1 MTLLATLARLEAAST
16 GQAQPL
22 SRVRHRHLSAQPLVL
37 IPLALADDPAT
48 PVAAMAGT
56 SRTAPRLLVVPQ
68 PRDRQLRLRFL
79 DGLARVVLDY
89 IAAWQVTTEVLPATR
104 TREERRRYAD
114 APQVL
119 VPNRAARDYLGLLG
133 RATRFQPTDGPYAV
147 DPSVPVLGR
156 WLTFL
161 ADRAEYPGPAL
172 LADLTTLLAA
182 QWATGQSPLE
192 DAHLAAQLAWID
204 PPAGM
209 TGLQAALAAEDP
221 LRCPPAGPATD
232 PGFDR
237 AILEPLVRNHD
248 RALRDR
254 DEPAAARAAAEITEA
269 VQGQLDPTWQ
279 SAWDGV
285 ALLNALGETAGAGR
299 RWADD
304 RDSFTR
310 FSSYLAD
317 GGLPQPRR
325 DHAVNV
331 AAWLDRLERAQAAYD
346 AQRALEDPF
355 LLAELRTAGEAFGGT
370 VVCAEPARTTAS
382 AAGRRILRPRFTVRT
397 PDLVR
402 VEPGRLL
409 ICPARPAQRVQIT
422 ELARDGEDTA
432 TVVLEV
438 THGMGTPGKPRAG
451 AVPAIGEQVT
461 YTLDPG
467 YFAQREFPPPSQTP
481 WTHGGPPQQT
491 PPQEPRRGGQRM
503 TEPRPFDPAAETDR
517 VIAAV
522 LAAMAGPGR
531 RGIIVDSPPGAGK
544 STLVVRAAA
553 ELVAG
558 GETCVIVAQTNNQVD
573 DLAARLAGHS
583 PRLRIGRLSAT
594 DYAASPGLLATPS
607 VSAATSV
614 DDLPGADVILATAAK
629 WATVRDRRW
638 TWAIVDEAYQ
648 MRSDMLLL
656 IADRFDRAV
665 FIGDPGQLDP
675 FSVIETTR
683 WVGLPWDPMQSAVA
697 VVLAHN
703 PDLPV
708 HRLPVSWRLPAS
720 AAGIVSEAFYPFTG
734 FRAATGPGA
743 RKLNFTTA
751 GMRSREDATLETA
764 ARSGWALHE
773 LPARHVTRTDGE
785 IGPPR

>member
-16 GQAQPL
+16 GRAQPL
-22 SRVRHRHLSAQPLVL
+22 SRVRHRHLSGHPLVL
-37 IPLALADDPAT
+37 IPLTLAGDPAT

-68 PRDRQLRLRFL
+68 PRDRELRLRFL

-89 IAAWQVTTEVLPATR
+89 ITARQAATEVLPATSN
-104 TREERRRYAD
+104 REERRRYAD

-161 ADRAEYPGPAL
+161 ADRAEYPGSAL
-172 LADLTTLLAA
+172 LADLTSLLAA

-248 RALRDR
+248 RALRGGDQ
-254 DEPAAARAAAEITEA
+254 AGAARAAAEITEA
-269 VQGQLDPTWQ
+269 ARGQLDPTWQ
-279 SAWDGV
+279 SAWNAI
-285 ALLNALGETAGAGR
+285 ALLNALPQTASADR
-299 RWADD
+299 RWAED

-325 DHAVNV
+325 DRAVHA
-331 AAWLDRLERAQAAYD
+331 AARLDQLERAQAAFD

-355 LLAELRTAGEAFGGT
+355 VLAELRTAGEAFGGT
-370 VVCAEPARTTAS
+370 VVSAEPSRTETS
-382 AAGRRILRPRFTVRT
+382 ATGRVILRPRFTIRT
-397 PDLVR
+397 PDPVR
-402 VEPGRLL
+402 IEPGRLL

-422 ELARDGEDTA
+422 ELARDGEDA
-432 TVVLEV
+432 IVVLEV
-438 THGMGTPGKPRAG
+438 TNGMGTPARPRAG

-481 WTHGGPPQQT
+481 WTHGGPPQQ
-491 PPQEPRRGGQRM
+491 
-503 TEPRPFDPAAETDR
+503 
-517 VIAAV
+517 
-522 LAAMAGPGR
+522 
-531 RGIIVDSPPGAGK
+531 
-544 STLVVRAAA
+544 AAA
-553 ELVAG
+553 EEPAG
-558 GETCVIVAQTNNQVD
+558 E
-573 DLAARLAGHS
+573 
-583 PRLRIGRLSAT
+583 
-594 DYAASPGLLATPS
+594 
-607 VSAATSV
+607 
-614 DDLPGADVILATAAK
+614 
-629 WATVRDRRW
+629 
-638 TWAIVDEAYQ
+638 
-648 MRSDMLLL
+648 
-656 IADRFDRAV
+656 
-665 FIGDPGQLDP
+665 
-675 FSVIETTR
+675 
-683 WVGLPWDPMQSAVA
+683 
-697 VVLAHN
+697 
-703 PDLPV
+703 
-708 HRLPVSWRLPAS
+708 AS
-720 AAGIVSEAFYPFTG
+720 A
-734 FRAATGPGA
+734 
-743 RKLNFTTA
+743 
-751 GMRSREDATLETA
+751 
-764 ARSGWALHE
+764 
-773 LPARHVTRTDGE
+773 
-785 IGPPR
+785 